1 MAIAKLKPIEERD
14 PYAAMVLGAFD
25 QQTQQAKQPAQ
36 LQVNLAGAWK
46 TVLHFDYGNAIAADQ
61 VKQGAL
67 MLYEASPA
75 TSFRIAT
82 QDRHPV
88 VLSAMGK
95 STYGIWMDAKGAH

>member
-1 MAIAKLKPIEERD
+1 MATDTTRP
-14 PYAAMVLGAFD
+14 V
-25 QQTQQAKQPAQ
+25 Q

-46 TVLHFDYGNAIAADQ
+46 TVLHFDAGNATATEQ
-61 VKQGAL
+61 VQQGAL

-75 TSFRIAT
+75 ASFRIAT

-95 STYGIWMDAKGAH
+95 STYGIWMDAKGAN

>member
-1 MAIAKLKPIEERD
+1 M
-14 PYAAMVLGAFD
+14 
-25 QQTQQAKQPAQ
+25 TQATNTTRPAQ

-46 TVLHFDYGNAIAADQ
+46 TVLHFDYTAVDQ

-75 TSFRIAT
+75 ASFRIAS

-88 VLSAMGK
+88 VLSAMSK
-95 STYGIWMDAKGAH
+95 STYGIWIDAKGAN